1 MDGFVEEVVRIS
13 GRNPY
18 LCYQCGMCSAVCP
31 VAQYMDILPHQII
44 RLVQMGDPAVLE
56 SDAIWVCISCMACVD
71 RCPRDVGPG
80 IIIDALRQFKLRRGA
95 EKYDYF
101 QVPELGEAPSLALV
115 AASRKL
121 TG

>member
-1 MDGFVEEVVRIS
+1 MDGFVEDVVRIS

-31 VAQYMDILPHQII
+31 MAEYMDILPHQMI
-44 RLVQMGDPAVLE
+44 RLVQLGDESVLE
-56 SDAIWVCISCMACVD
+56 SKAIWMCVSCMACVD
-71 RCPRDVGPG
+71 RCPRNVGPG
-80 IIIDALRQFKLRRGA
+80 IIIDALRQIMLRRGRD
-95 EKYDYF
+95 ELDYF
-101 QVPELGEAPSLALV
+101 SVPELDKAPSLALV